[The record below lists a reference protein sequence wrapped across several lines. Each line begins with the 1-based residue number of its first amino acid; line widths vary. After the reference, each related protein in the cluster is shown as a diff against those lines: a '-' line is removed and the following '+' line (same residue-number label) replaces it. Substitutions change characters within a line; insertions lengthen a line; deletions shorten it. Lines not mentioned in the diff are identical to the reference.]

1 MKKNNF
7 YSFVMILLM
16 ATAIISCN
24 EGGIAYNSNKE
35 YVMFA
40 DSLVVIPVT
49 ENAEKYYEIKI
60 GTNRAVDFDVTYPI
74 EVVSNKSLALD
85 GVHFDIDTRNVTIKA
100 GETKGSFLMKGNYA
114 KMDFDKEIYFTLN
127 IINPIGDIS
136 EVYGSEMKV
145 VLKKI
150 KRFNVDD
157 FVGDLKVRG
166 AFPFSTDLTTFYCK
180 SEKVS
185 DTEIRILDLYFND
198 KSPFIVKFH
207 DDDENIFNNEIE
219 VKPQFSFV
227 DPNYGAVLMRSMTSS
242 PSFYMPQDK
251 AFVLYLEYYLDKV
264 GSFGVH
270 PVILEWVSP
279 HEVEEDGNDTGT
291 PYSFLPS
298 LGYKLK

>member
-114 KMDFDKEIYFTLN
+114 KIDFFIKIHFSIITFHKE
-127 IINPIGDIS
+127 
-136 EVYGSEMKV
+136 
-145 VLKKI
+145 
-150 KRFNVDD
+150 
-157 FVGDLKVRG
+157 
-166 AFPFSTDLTTFYCK
+166 
-180 SEKVS
+180 
-185 DTEIRILDLYFND
+185 
-198 KSPFIVKFH
+198 
-207 DDDENIFNNEIE
+207 
-219 VKPQFSFV
+219 
-227 DPNYGAVLMRSMTSS
+227 
-242 PSFYMPQDK
+242 
-251 AFVLYLEYYLDKV
+251 
-264 GSFGVH
+264 
-270 PVILEWVSP
+270 
-279 HEVEEDGNDTGT
+279 
-291 PYSFLPS
+291 
-298 LGYKLK
+298 